1 MDLQNDPGTP
11 RAEALS
17 DLFARARPG
26 LESLFQRHW
35 ISEEEAEEILDE
47 ALTVLL
53 VSWDRIADPEPRL
66 LRVVERAILRRL
78 VLTFSEEKSP
88 G

>member
-11 RAEALS
+11 RAEVLN

-47 ALTVLL
+47 ALVSLL
-53 VSWDRIADPEPRL
+53 VHWDRIGDPEPRL
-66 LRVVERAILRRL
+66 LRVVEKAILRRL
-78 VLTFSEEKSP
+78 VLTFSEEETPK
-88 G
+88 